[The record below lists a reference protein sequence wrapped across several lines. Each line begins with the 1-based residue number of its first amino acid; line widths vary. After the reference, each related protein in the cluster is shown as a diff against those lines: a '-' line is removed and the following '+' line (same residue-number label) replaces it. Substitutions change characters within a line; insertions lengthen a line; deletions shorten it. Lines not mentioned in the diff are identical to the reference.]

1 MTVDLI
7 DKNGIAHQ
15 RFLNVKK
22 IKMGAYYGLYKTLTE
37 LTLIFKTGE
46 EIEVMLTDY
55 DRFAVIEEDEQG

>member
-7 DKNGIAHQ
+7 DKNGVAHQ

-22 IKMGAYYGLYKTLTE
+22 IKTGVYYGISHTLIE

-46 EIEVMLTDY
+46 ELPVLMSDY
-55 DRFAVIEEDEQG
+55 DRFAVIEEN